1 MSVHDLIRQ
10 ESVHDVPHQDSGRSK
25 DPVLTMDVLRNA
37 WLYDHTPDGAQGLQ
51 TDPDLNTMQSSAPP
65 TDYLY
70 SDNGVDY
77 NLSADLGLLEMSQMP
92 LFFDF
97 DGPGPSQ
104 P

>member
-1 MSVHDLIRQ
+1 MSVHDLIHQ
-10 ESVHDVPHQDSGRSK
+10 ESVHDVPHQDSSQSK
-25 DPVLTMDVLRNA
+25 DPVLTTDVLQNA

-51 TDPDLNTMQSSAPP
+51 TDADLNTMQSSAPP

-77 NLSADLGLLEMSQMP
+77 NLSADLGLGMSQMP
-92 LFFDF
+92 LFFNF